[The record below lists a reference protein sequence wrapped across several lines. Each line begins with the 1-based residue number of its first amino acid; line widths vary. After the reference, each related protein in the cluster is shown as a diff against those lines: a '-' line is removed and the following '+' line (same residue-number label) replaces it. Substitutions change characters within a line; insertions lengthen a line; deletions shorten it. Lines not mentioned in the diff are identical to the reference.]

1 MAIKNIVKTD
11 LTWNFLIVE
20 YVEWLDSS
28 LYFNILIVFRRNNS
42 EYTVA
47 LSLK

>member
-20 YVEWLDSS
+20 YVEWLDSN
-28 LYFNILIVFRRNNS
+28 LYFNIFSHRNNS